1 MRLILRSKLGLGL
14 AAIRDNDSTAASSGI
29 NVFRLKLYS
38 FVIAAFVTGIA
49 GSIFYIHQAYIEPLS
64 AFNISWTMIAILG
77 VVIGGLR
84 IQVGPIIGA
93 AIVTMLHFLL
103 ARYAG
108 ISLLIQGTI
117 LVGIMLAAPQGIMGL
132 IRKVR
137 ASRSPLTVSH

>member
-1 MRLILRSKLGLGL
+1 MRSKLGLGL
-14 AAIRDNDSTAASSGI
+14 AAIRDNDSTVASSGI

-77 VVIGGLR
+77 VVSGGLR
-84 IQVGPIIGA
+84 IEVGPIIGT
-93 AIVTMLHFLL
+93 AIVTMLHFQL

-108 ISLLIQGTI
+108 ISLLIQGII
-117 LVGIMLAAPQGIMGL
+117 LVSIMLAAPQGIMGL
-132 IRKVR
+132 IRKV
-137 ASRSPLTVSH
+137 